1 VPVTWSGVRMTRHAK
16 NECRLYDV
24 DLADA
29 EAVIAR
35 PIRIF
40 KDETGKPIYEAPVHG
55 RDMWVIV
62 ALDEPD
68 LIVTI
73 YPKRK

>member
-1 VPVTWSGVRMTRHAK
+1 MTRHAK
-16 NECRLYDV
+16 NECRLYKV

-35 PIRIF
+35 SARVLR
-40 KDETGKPIYEAPVHG
+40 DDDGKPIYEGVVRG
-55 RDMWVIV
+55 RAMRVIV

-73 YPKRK
+73 YPRRK

>member
-1 VPVTWSGVRMTRHAK
+1 VRLTRHAK
-16 NECRLYDV
+16 NECRLYGI

-29 EAVIAR
+29 EAIVAR
-35 PIRIF
+35 PVRF
-40 KDETGKPIYEAPVHG
+40 LRDADGKPIYEGLVRG
-55 RDMWVIV
+55 RLMRVIV

-73 YPKRK
+73 YSRRK